1 MTCFDCP
8 RFCKV
13 DRSKER
19 GFCGG
24 KDKIVVAKVIENF
37 KWEEPC
43 ISAEKGTLAIFFA
56 GCNLRCSYCQNKQI
70 SHKCEGKEY
79 SPEEFRA
86 YLSSFDYSKYSALEF
101 ITPTHFS
108 SLLCKVFEG
117 FSVDSTV
124 VWNSGGYE
132 NSQMIE
138 KVSSFVDV
146 FLPDFKYA
154 DASLAQKLSLAQNY
168 FDVASQAIKTMI
180 KCKPNIWQ
188 EQRLIQGVLVRHL
201 VLPGQSQNSIQVLD
215 ALKNQLGA
223 PLVSLMSQFV
233 PIGKDFDRKI
243 LPLEYKIVLSHAQ
256 KIGLNDGYFQEM
268 TSANDKFIPKF

>member
-13 DRSKER
+13 DRLKEK
-19 GFCGG
+19 GFCGA

-43 ISAEKGTLAIFFA
+43 ITDKKGTLAIFFA
-56 GCNLRCSYCQNKQI
+56 GCNLRCTYCQNKKI

-79 SPEEFRA
+79 SPEEFRI

-117 FSVDSTV
+117 FSVDSKV

-138 KVSSFVDV
+138 KISSFVDV

-154 DASLAQKLSLAQNY
+154 KASLQKLSSASNY
-168 FDVASQAIKTMI
+168 FEVALQAIKTMI
-180 KCKPNIWQ
+180 KHKPNLWQ
-188 EQRLIQGVLVRHL
+188 NGQLIQGVLVRHL
-201 VLPGQSQNSIQVLD
+201 VLPGQLDNSFQVLD
-215 ALKNQLGA
+215 AIKKQLGS
-223 PLVSLMSQFV
+223 PLISLMSQFV

-243 LPLEYKIVLSHAQ
+243 LPIEYKIVLSYAK
-256 KIGLNDGYFQEM
+256 KIGLTNGYFQDV